1 LKDYGEI
8 PGGKSELQPLL
19 YGFHRSYPHKLWSKY
34 RWWKSSRLSKLLPNL
49 SKKRKWLTVID
60 RLGAPGDALITANI
74 IRCLKQVFPKLRIN
88 CITPHPDLIRLD
100 PNIDSINQTESFYS
114 FDSSYWEL
122 IVRKEKDENI
132 VKHNLSK
139 LGVENYEYKSIFYL
153 SEEEKKW
160 AQRKRDE
167 LSTNKLILAICTKS
181 KEPVKNWPA
190 EYWSHLISGLLP
202 NYFIIQLGDEKELEL
217 DGVTRFAGELN
228 MRESAAILSQAVHF
242 IGPDSLLMHMANGL
256 DIPSTII
263 FGGSRPAN
271 CFGYAQNENLSSI
284 TECAP
289 CWIHE
294 NYDTCMHEIKCMGKI
309 TVNDVINSLKI
320 SKTLSHNGITK

>member
-1 LKDYGEI
+1 MNDYAQI
-8 PGGKSELQPLL
+8 PGGKNELKPLL
-19 YGFHRSYPHKLWSKY
+19 YQFHSSYPFKIWSKY
-34 RWWKSSRLSKLLPNL
+34 RWWKNGNL
-49 SKKRKWLTVID
+49 KNQIHFLEKANGWLTVIN
-60 RLGAPGDALITANI
+60 RLGAPGDALITANV
-74 IRCLKQVFPKLRIN
+74 IRCLKKVFPKLRIN

-100 PNIDSINQTESFYS
+100 PSIDSINQPESFYS

-139 LGVENYEYKSIFYL
+139 LGVKNYEYKSIFYL

-167 LSTNKLILAICTKS
+167 LSTNKPILAICTKS
-181 KEPVKNWPA
+181 KEPVKNWPT
-190 EYWSHLISGLLP
+190 EYWSDLISGLLP
-202 NYFIIQLGDEKELEL
+202 NYFIVQLGDKNEPKLE
-217 DGVTRFAGELN
+217 GVTRYAGELN
-228 MRESAAILSQAVHF
+228 MRESAAILSQSDHF

-263 FGGSRPAN
+263 FGGSRPVR
-271 CFGYAQNENLSSI
+271 CFGYKQNNNLI
-284 TECAP
+284 NTPECSP

-294 NYDTCMHEIKCMGKI
+294 GYETCNNNLKCLREISPSQILSKFSR
-309 TVNDVINSLKI
+309 NLINQP
-320 SKTLSHNGITK
+320 